1 MCQYRR
7 QNDSVISL
15 LLATVSGCIYVD
27 LEHFSVMVNVN
38 IFVQYNSAF
47 PMLKSLLNNMDPI
60 GNKPIYELSI
70 GFGC

>member
-47 PMLKSLLNNMDPI
+47 PMLKSLLNNMGPI